1 MPRKTLLP
9 ASLPASL
16 PACLAVMLT
25 AATLNPIPAQAL
37 DAAGQRVQVTAVA
50 DGFETP
56 WSVGFL
62 PGGAFLVTER
72 EGRLW
77 HVDADGRRNRVQG
90 LPAIRATGQGGLL
103 DVLVP
108 RDFATTREI
117 LFSYA
122 KPQGGA
128 AGTALAAARLSED
141 GRQLQNLRPLFEM
154 APGSSGGRHFGGRI
168 VEARDGTIFLTT
180 GDRGQDETAQDLM
193 RHEGKVIRIN
203 RDGSVP
209 SDNPF
214 VGRSDAQPEIW
225 SWGHRNPQG
234 AALDAQGRLWVN
246 EHGARGGDEVNLVRK
261 GANYG
266 WPVISYGTHY
276 SGAPIGVGAQ
286 APGMEQPQ
294 MYWDPSMAPS
304 GMTIYTGDLWPA
316 WQGQMFV
323 GSLKFDY
330 IARVG
335 GDSLSEVERI
345 KGRETDRVRDI
356 RQAPDGS
363 LWFVSEGRG
372 TVYRI
377 AP

>member
-1 MPRKTLLP
+1 
-9 ASLPASL
+9 
-16 PACLAVMLT
+16 
-25 AATLNPIPAQAL
+25 
-37 DAAGQRVQVTAVA
+37 
-50 DGFETP
+50 
-56 WSVGFL
+56 
-62 PGGAFLVTER
+62 
-72 EGRLW
+72 
-77 HVDADGRRNRVQG
+77 
-90 LPAIRATGQGGLL
+90 
-103 DVLVP
+103 
-108 RDFATTREI
+108 
-117 LFSYA
+117 
-122 KPQGGA
+122 
-128 AGTALAAARLSED
+128 
-141 GRQLQNLRPLFEM
+141 
-154 APGSSGGRHFGGRI
+154 
-168 VEARDGTIFLTT
+168 
-180 GDRGQDETAQDLM
+180 M

-214 VGRSDAQPEIW
+214 VARSDAQPEIW

>member
-1 MPRKTLLP
+1 MTMRHLLILAFATCVGGAALLSGP
-9 ASLPASL
+9 AAR
-16 PACLAVMLT
+16 
-25 AATLNPIPAQAL
+25 AL
-37 DAAGQRVQVTAVA
+37 DAGGAPVTLTVMA

-56 WSVGFL
+56 WAVGFL
-62 PGGAFLVTER
+62 PGGGFLVTER

-77 HVDADGRRNRVQG
+77 HVAADGRKTRVQG
-90 LPAIRATGQGGLL
+90 LPPIRSAGQGGLL
-103 DVLVP
+103 DVMVP
-108 RDFATTREI
+108 RDFASTGEI
-117 LFSYA
+117 LFSYS

-128 AGTALAAARLSED
+128 AGTALAAARLSD
-141 GRQLQNLRPLFEM
+141 DRRQLQNVRTLFEM
-154 APGSSGGRHFGGRI
+154 APGASGGRHFGGRI

-180 GDRGQDETAQDLM
+180 GDRGQDATAQDLS

-209 SDNPF
+209 ADNPF
-214 VGRSDAQPEIW
+214 VGRSDARPEIW

-246 EHGARGGDEVNLVRK
+246 EHGARGGDEVNLVEK

-276 SGAPIGVGAQ
+276 SGAPIGVGSA

-304 GMTIYTGDLWPA
+304 GMAIYTGDLWPA

-330 IARVG
+330 LARLG
-335 GDSLSEVERI
+335 GTPLTQVERI
-345 KGRETDRVRDI
+345 EGRETARVRDV

-363 LWFVSEGRG
+363 LWFVSEARG
-372 TVYRI
+372 TVYRM